1 MGGFQSHSGINMP
14 PSALKVN
21 SLQNLH
27 PTVTPED
34 MLLAW
39 LLPGRVRKVPDV
51 GLQAVLF
58 DLDGVLVDTAE
69 HHYCAWQQ
77 LADELGLP
85 FDRQANEAFRGVS
98 RMDCL
103 ERLLGRHAR
112 DFALEEKRL
121 LAERK
126 NGIYL
131 QRIELLSPRDLV
143 PGARTLAMHLRAC
156 GVAMAVVSASK
167 NARRVIEKLGIIEWF
182 DTIIDGHA
190 DCRPKPDAAP
200 FLMAAHQLQVKP
212 VQCVVIEDAE
222 AGIRAGKQ
230 GGMKTIAIAAA
241 ESRTAE
247 LADSSVL
254 SIKSVTVPMMMKLL
268 RSSAM
273 PQQDSERLRV
283 SAQVA

>member
-1 MGGFQSHSGINMP
+1 MGGFQGHSGITMP

-21 SLQNLH
+21 SLQSLH

-58 DLDGVLVDTAE
+58 DLDGVLVNTAE
-69 HHYCAWQQ
+69 HHYLAWQQ

-85 FDRQANEAFRGVS
+85 FNRQANEAFRGVS

-103 ERLLGRHAR
+103 ERLLGDHASN
-112 DFALEEKRL
+112 FALEEKRL
-121 LAERK
+121 LADHK
-126 NGIYL
+126 NAIYL
-131 QRIELLSPRDLV
+131 EKIETLAPRDLA

-182 DTIIDGHA
+182 DTIVDGHA
-190 DCRPKPDAAP
+190 ECKPKPDAAP
-200 FLMAAHQLQVKP
+200 FLLAAKQLGVKAN
-212 VQCVVIEDAE
+212 QCVVIEDAE

-230 GGMKTIAIAAA
+230 GGMKTIAIAQP
-241 ESRTAE
+241 ETRTAE
-247 LADSSVL
+247 LADLAVL
-254 SIKSVTVPMMMKLL
+254 SIKSVTVPMMMKLM
-268 RSSAM
+268 RQAASPAAASSDGA
-273 PQQDSERLRV
+273 V
-283 SAQVA
+283 AQVA

>member
-1 MGGFQSHSGINMP
+1 MP

-21 SLQNLH
+21 SLQSLH

-39 LLPGRVRKVPDV
+39 LLPGRVRKVPAE

-58 DLDGVLVDTAE
+58 DLDGVLVETAE
-69 HHYCAWQQ
+69 HHYMAWQQ

-85 FDRQANEAFRGVS
+85 FDRQANEAFRGVG

-103 ERLLGRHAR
+103 ERLLGAHAR

-121 LAERK
+121 LADRK
-126 NGIYL
+126 NAIYL
-131 QRIELLSPRDLV
+131 QRIETLAPKDLA

-182 DTIIDGHA
+182 DTIVDGHA
-190 DCRPKPDAAP
+190 ECKPKPDAAP
-200 FLMAAHQLQVKP
+200 FLLAAKKLGVKP
-212 VQCVVIEDAE
+212 GQCVVIEDAE

-230 GGMKTIAIAAA
+230 GGMKTIAIASAG
-241 ESRTAE
+241 SRTAE
-247 LADSSVL
+247 LADCAVL
-254 SIKSVTVPMMMKLL
+254 SIKSVTVPMMMKLT
-268 RSSAM
+268 RQSTGGDVAAQSGGN
-273 PQQDSERLRV
+273 V
-283 SAQVA
+283 AQVA

>member
-1 MGGFQSHSGINMP
+1 MGCFERHSGITMH

-21 SLQNLH
+21 SLQSLH

-69 HHYCAWQQ
+69 HHYWAWQQ

-85 FDRQANEAFRGVS
+85 FDRKANEAFRGVG

-103 ERLLGRHAR
+103 ERLLGRHGR

-126 NGIYL
+126 NTIYL
-131 QRIELLSPRDLV
+131 QRIETLSPKDLAA
-143 PGARTLAMHLRAC
+143 GARTLAMHLRAC

-182 DTIIDGHA
+182 DTIVDGHA
-190 DCRPKPDAAP
+190 ECKPKPDAAP
-200 FLMAAHQLQVKP
+200 FLLAAKQLGVKP
-212 VQCVVIEDAE
+212 EQCVVIEDAE

-230 GGMKTIAIAAA
+230 GHMKTIAIAPP

-247 LADSSVL
+247 LADCAVL
-254 SIKSVTVPMMMKLL
+254 SIKSVTVPLMMKLIRPATGAGASKL
-268 RSSAM
+268 T
-273 PQQDSERLRV
+273 
-283 SAQVA
+283 QVA